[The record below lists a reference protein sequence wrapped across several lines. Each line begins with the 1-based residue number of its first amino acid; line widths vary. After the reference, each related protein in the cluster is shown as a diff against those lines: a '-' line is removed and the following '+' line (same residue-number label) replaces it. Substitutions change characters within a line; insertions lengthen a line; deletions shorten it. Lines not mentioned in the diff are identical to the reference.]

1 MKDTKR
7 DFWAQTFAEYRIALN
22 RYFRRRGSQAHDAED
37 LAQEVYLRLLR
48 SDQSG
53 TRQIE
58 SPEAYLFTVAANLLR
73 EKGAAARRMGLSL
86 DIADIDETLLP
97 TSMTPEDELE
107 ITLRERKLAEAVASL
122 PAKYQR
128 IVVLH
133 YLENKTYQEMAGDF
147 GVTPHAIKKY
157 VSQALRLC
165 RRKLRQLEQP

>member
-48 SDQSG
+48 SDQNG

>member
-1 MKDTKR
+1 MKETRR

-48 SDQSG
+48 NDQPG
-53 TRQIE
+53 ARAIE
-58 SPEAYLFTVAANLLR
+58 RPEAYLFTVAANLLR

-86 DIADIDETLLP
+86 DIADVDETLLP
-97 TSMTPEDELE
+97 TSATPQDDLE
-107 ITLRERKLAEAVASL
+107 AALRERRLSEAVASL

-133 YLENKTYQEMAGDF
+133 YLENKTYQELAGDF

-157 VSQALRLC
+157 VSHALRLC
-165 RRKLRQLEQP
+165 RRKLRQMEQP